1 MKAAAGTVSP
11 DEIPSICWYPSK
23 LSNFSFRDLLLG
35 VYDMTRALTKQNRGG
50 NIDAMTLDGIV
61 REVQSLPR
69 QANNNMI
76 GFIAARSG
84 EGVSTVAS
92 MYARSMADNHGHTV
106 LKVGLDERDIE
117 PSDDDP
123 TLLQC
128 VLKGERR
135 DDAVYESGHPF
146 IYETSLAY
154 IGDSS
159 RKIVQCLSDDHFW
172 NDLRSQFDTIIF
184 DLPALSRTRLPL
196 VIAPYLDGVV
206 LVIQAETSREP
217 VVRNLIGGLIRAKIL
232 GCVMNR
238 RRHHI
243 PKFLY
248 RVLFE

>member
-1 MKAAAGTVSP
+1 
-11 DEIPSICWYPSK
+11 
-23 LSNFSFRDLLLG
+23 
-35 VYDMTRALTKQNRGG
+35 MTRALTKRDRGR
-50 NIDAMTLDGIV
+50 NTDAMTLDGIV

-69 QANNNMI
+69 QANNNMV

-106 LKVGLDERDIE
+106 LKVAIDESDID

-128 VLKGERR
+128 VLKNARR
-135 DDAVYESGHPF
+135 DDAVYESDHPF
-146 IYETSLAY
+146 IYEASLAY

-172 NDLRSQFDTIIF
+172 NDLRSQFDTIVF
-184 DLPALSRTRLPL
+184 DLPALARTRLPL
-196 VIAPYLDGVV
+196 AIAPHLDGVI
-206 LVIQAETSREP
+206 LVIQAEISRQP
-217 VVRNLIGGLIRAKIL
+217 VVRNLIDGLNRAKIL

-238 RRHHI
+238 RQHHI

-248 RVLFE
+248 RALFG